1 MAAEDEWKF
10 SQCFGEKAD
19 AEDLTDGACEPR
31 HAALAARS
39 RLPAVRARKARH
51 IGNPLE
57 VPVHT
62 VRTPYIHTGLTRFH
76 TEPITFM

>member
-31 HAALAARS
+31 HAPAHPF
-39 RLPAVRARKARH
+39 LPPRAP
-51 IGNPLE
+51 GP
-57 VPVHT
+57 
-62 VRTPYIHTGLTRFH
+62 
-76 TEPITFM
+76 